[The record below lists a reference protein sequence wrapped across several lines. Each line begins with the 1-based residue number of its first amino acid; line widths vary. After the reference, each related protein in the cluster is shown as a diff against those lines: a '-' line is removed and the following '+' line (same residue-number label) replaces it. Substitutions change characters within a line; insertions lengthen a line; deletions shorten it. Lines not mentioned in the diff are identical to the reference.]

1 MSVVALV
8 GGQWGDEGKGKIID
22 SLAAKAHMVVRYAGG
37 DNAGHTTVNPHGT
50 FRLHLI
56 PSGIFYEDVRCIIG
70 NGVVVNP
77 SVLLREIAELQEH
90 GVPTGNLLVSDRA
103 HLIMPYHLLLDK
115 LEEQRRGHGAIG
127 TTQRGI
133 GPAFVDKVARTGL
146 RVGDLLDPACFRTRL
161 ENVMEQKN
169 ALLTSLYG
177 HPALSVDDVYN
188 QYLEYAEQMKGYIA
202 DALPILHEAVARGD
216 TVMLEGAQGA
226 LLDTDFGSYPFVTS
240 SSPLAGGATIGS
252 GLGPTQIDRVL
263 GVFKAYATRVG
274 GGPMPTELHGE
285 MGNFIREKAGEYG
298 ATTGRPRRCGW
309 FDGVAGRFSVRIN
322 GMTDVA
328 LTHLDIFDG
337 FESIKVCTGYVV
349 DGCHTVDFP
358 TRSDTLQRCEP
369 VYEELPGWHDCTE
382 NIADFAQLPPNAKKY
397 VSTIAEV
404 LGCRISLVSMGPKR
418 EQIIE
423 TGIQGS

>member
-8 GGQWGDEGKGKIID
+8 GGQWGDEGKGKVID

-56 PSGIFYEDVRCIIG
+56 PSGIFYDNVRCIIG

-77 SVLLREIAELQEH
+77 AVLLREIAELHEH
-90 GVPTGNLLVSDRA
+90 GVGTRNLLVSDRA
-103 HLIMPYHLLLDK
+103 HLIMPYHPMLDK
-115 LEEQRRGHGAIG
+115 LEEQRRGQSAIG

-146 RVGDLLDPACFRTRL
+146 RVGELLDPKGFRARL
-161 ENVMEQKN
+161 EDVMEQKN

-177 HPALSVDDVYN
+177 QPAMSVDEVFR
-188 QYLEYAEQMKGYIA
+188 QYMEYAEQLKGYVA
-202 DALPILHEAVARGD
+202 DVLPIIHDAINRGD
-216 TVMLEGAQGA
+216 MIMLEGAQGA

-240 SSPLAGGATIGS
+240 SSPLAGGATVGS
-252 GLGPTQIDRVL
+252 GIGPTQIDRVL

-285 MGNFIREKAGEYG
+285 MGDFIREKAGEYG

-337 FESIKVCTGYVV
+337 FKSIKVCTGYMV
-349 DGCHTVDFP
+349 DGRYTADFP
-358 TRSDTLQRCEP
+358 TRTDTLERCEP
-369 VYEELPGWHDCTE
+369 VYEELPGWDECTE
-382 NIADFAQLPPNAKKY
+382 DIGDFADLPQNARRY
-397 VSTIAEV
+397 VNTISD
-404 LGCRISLVSMGPKR
+404 LIGCRVSLVSMGPKR
-418 EQIIE
+418 EQMIE
-423 TGIQGS
+423 VRA

>member
-8 GGQWGDEGKGKIID
+8 GGQWGDEGKGKVID
-22 SLAAKAHMVVRYAGG
+22 SLAARAHMVVRYAGG

-56 PSGIFYEDVRCIIG
+56 PSGIFYDSVRCVIA

-77 SVLLREIAELQEH
+77 AVLLKEISELREH
-90 GVPTGNLLVSDRA
+90 GVQARNLLVSDRA
-103 HLIMPYHLLLDK
+103 HLIMPYHLLLDR

-146 RVGDLLDPACFRTRL
+146 RVGELLDPRGFRARL
-161 ENVMEQKN
+161 EDVMEQKN

-177 HPALSVDDVYN
+177 QPAMSVSDVYN
-188 QYLEYAEQMKGYIA
+188 QYMDYAEQMRGYIT
-202 DALPILHEAVARGD
+202 DVLPVIHGAIDQGD
-216 TVMLEGAQGA
+216 TILLEGAQGA

-240 SSPLAGGATIGS
+240 SSPLAGGATVGS
-252 GLGPTQIDRVL
+252 GIGPTQIDRVL

-274 GGPMPTELHGE
+274 GGPMPTELKGE
-285 MGNFIREKAGEYG
+285 MGDFIREKAGEYG

-337 FESIKVCTGYVV
+337 FKSVKICTGYMV
-349 DGCHTVDFP
+349 DGRLTSEFP
-358 TRSDTLQRCEP
+358 TRADVLERCEP
-369 VYEELPGWHDCTE
+369 VYQELPGWSECTE
-382 NIADFAQLPPNAKKY
+382 DISEYAQLPLNARTY
-397 VSTIAEV
+397 VSTIAQV
-404 LGCRISLVSMGPKR
+404 LGCRVSLVSMGPKR
-418 EQIIE
+418 EQILE
-423 TGIQGS
+423 VRS

>member
-8 GGQWGDEGKGKIID
+8 GGQWGDEGKGKVID

-56 PSGIFYEDVRCIIG
+56 PSGIFYDSVRCIIG

-77 SVLLREIAELQEH
+77 AVLLREIAELQEH
-90 GVPTGNLLVSDRA
+90 GVGTRNLLVSDRA

-115 LEEQRRGHGAIG
+115 LEEERRGHGAIG

-146 RVGDLLDPACFRTRL
+146 RVGELLDPRGFRTRL
-161 ENVMEQKN
+161 EDVMEQKN

-177 HPALSVDDVYN
+177 HPAASVDDVYS
-188 QYLEYAEQMKGYIA
+188 QYMEYAEQLRGYIA
-202 DALPILHEAVARGD
+202 DALPIIHDAIDRGD
-216 TVMLEGAQGA
+216 TIMLEGAQGA

-240 SSPLAGGATIGS
+240 SSPLAGGATVGS
-252 GLGPTQIDRVL
+252 GIGPTQIDRVL

-285 MGNFIREKAGEYG
+285 MGDFIREKAGEYG

-337 FESIKVCTGYVV
+337 FKSIKVCTGYNV
-349 DGCHTVDFP
+349 DGRYTADFP
-358 TRSDTLQRCEP
+358 TRTETLERCEP
-369 VYEELPGWHDCTE
+369 VYEELPGWDECTE
-382 NIADFAQLPPNAKKY
+382 DIAEFAQLPQNARTY
-397 VSTIAEV
+397 VSTITKV

-423 TGIQGS
+423 VKT

>member
-1 MSVVALV
+1 MSVLALV
-8 GGQWGDEGKGKIID
+8 GGQWGDEGKGKVID

-56 PSGIFYEDVRCIIG
+56 PSGIFYDNVRCIIG

-77 SVLLREIAELQEH
+77 AVLLREIAELQQH
-90 GVPTGNLLVSDRA
+90 GVGTRNLVVSDRA
-103 HLIMPYHLLLDK
+103 HLIMPYHILLDK
-115 LEEQRRGHGAIG
+115 LEEQRRGQGAIG

-146 RVGDLLDPACFRTRL
+146 RVGELLDPQGFRSRL
-161 ENVMEQKN
+161 EVAMELKN
-169 ALLTSLYG
+169 TLLTALYG
-177 HPALSVDDVYN
+177 HPALSVDEVFRDYMDF
-188 QYLEYAEQMKGYIA
+188 AAQMRDYIG
-202 DALPILHEAVARGD
+202 DALPMVHDAIGRGD
-216 TVMLEGAQGA
+216 TIMLEGAQGA

-240 SSPLAGGATIGS
+240 SSPLAGGATVGS
-252 GLGPTQIDRVL
+252 GIGPTHIDRVL
-263 GVFKAYATRVG
+263 GVFKAYSTRVG
-274 GGPMPTELHGE
+274 GGPMPTELHDD
-285 MGNFIREKAGEYG
+285 MANFIREKAGEYG

-337 FESIKVCTGYVV
+337 FESIKVCTGYLV
-349 DGCHTVDFP
+349 DGRRTTDFP
-358 TRSDTLQRCEP
+358 TAAETLSRCEP
-369 VYEELPGWHDCTE
+369 VYEELPGWDECTE
-382 NIADFAQLPPNAKKY
+382 DIGDFADLPENAKRY
-397 VSTIAEV
+397 VNTISEL
-404 LGCRISLVSMGPKR
+404 LGCRVSLVSMGPKR

-423 TGIQGS
+423 VKA

>member
-8 GGQWGDEGKGKIID
+8 GGQWGDEGKGKVID

-56 PSGIFYEDVRCIIG
+56 PSGIFYDNVRCIIG

-77 SVLLREIAELQEH
+77 AVLLREIAELHEH
-90 GVPTGNLLVSDRA
+90 GVGTGNLLVSDRA
-103 HLIMPYHLLLDK
+103 HLIMPYHPMLDK
-115 LEEQRRGHGAIG
+115 LEEQRRGQSAIG

-146 RVGDLLDPACFRTRL
+146 RVGELFDAKSFRARL
-161 ENVMEQKN
+161 EDVMEQKN

-177 HPALSVDDVYN
+177 HPAMSVDDVFS
-188 QYLEYAEQMKGYIA
+188 QYMEYAEQLKGYVA
-202 DALPILHEAVARGD
+202 DVLPIIHDAIDRGD
-216 TVMLEGAQGA
+216 TIMLEGAQGA

-240 SSPLAGGATIGS
+240 SSPLAGGATVGS
-252 GLGPTQIDRVL
+252 GIGPTQIDRVL

-285 MGNFIREKAGEYG
+285 MGDFIREKAGEYG

-337 FESIKVCTGYVV
+337 FKSIKVCTGYMV
-349 DGCHTVDFP
+349 DGRYTADFP
-358 TRSDTLQRCEP
+358 TRTDTLERCEP
-369 VYEELPGWHDCTE
+369 VYEELPGWDECTE
-382 NIADFAQLPPNAKKY
+382 DMGDFADLPQNARRY
-397 VSTIAEV
+397 VNAISDLV
-404 LGCRISLVSMGPKR
+404 GCRVSLVSMGPKR

-423 TGIQGS
+423 IRA

>member
-8 GGQWGDEGKGKIID
+8 GGQWGDEGKGKVID

-56 PSGIFYEDVRCIIG
+56 PSGIFYDNVRCIIG

-77 SVLLREIAELQEH
+77 AVLLREIAELHEH
-90 GVPTGNLLVSDRA
+90 GVRTGNLLVSDRA
-103 HLIMPYHLLLDK
+103 HLIMPYHPMLDK
-115 LEEQRRGHGAIG
+115 LEEQRRGQSAIG

-146 RVGDLLDPACFRTRL
+146 RVGELFDAKSFRARL
-161 ENVMEQKN
+161 EDVMEQKN

-177 HPALSVDDVYN
+177 HPAMSVDDVFS
-188 QYLEYAEQMKGYIA
+188 QYMEYAEQLKGYVA
-202 DALPILHEAVARGD
+202 DVLPIIHDAIDRGD
-216 TVMLEGAQGA
+216 TIMLEGAQGA

-240 SSPLAGGATIGS
+240 SSPLAGGATVGS
-252 GLGPTQIDRVL
+252 GIGPTQIDRVL

-285 MGNFIREKAGEYG
+285 MGDFIREKAGEYG

-337 FESIKVCTGYVV
+337 FKSIKVCTGYMV
-349 DGCHTVDFP
+349 DGHYTADFP
-358 TRSDTLQRCEP
+358 TRTDTLERCEP
-369 VYEELPGWHDCTE
+369 VYEELPGWDECTE
-382 NIADFAQLPPNAKKY
+382 DMGDFADLPQNARRY
-397 VSTIAEV
+397 VNAISDLV
-404 LGCRISLVSMGPKR
+404 GCRVSLVSMGPKR

-423 TGIQGS
+423 IRA

>member
-8 GGQWGDEGKGKIID
+8 GGQWGDEGKGKVID
-22 SLAAKAHMVVRYAGG
+22 SLAARAHMVVRFAGG

-56 PSGIFYEDVRCIIG
+56 PSGIFYDSVRCVIA

-77 SVLLREIAELQEH
+77 AVLLKEISELREH
-90 GVPTGNLLVSDRA
+90 GVHARNLLVSDRA
-103 HLIMPYHLLLDK
+103 HLIMPYHLLLDR

-146 RVGDLLDPACFRTRL
+146 RVGELLDPSSFRARL
-161 ENVMEQKN
+161 EDVMEQKN

-177 HPALSVDDVYN
+177 QPAMSVSDVYN
-188 QYLEYAEQMKGYIA
+188 QYMDYAEQMRGYIT
-202 DALPILHEAVARGD
+202 DVLPVIHGAIDQGD
-216 TVMLEGAQGA
+216 TILLEGAQGA

-240 SSPLAGGATIGS
+240 SSPLAGGATVGS
-252 GLGPTQIDRVL
+252 GIGPTQIDRVL

-274 GGPMPTELHGE
+274 GGPMPTELKGE
-285 MGNFIREKAGEYG
+285 MGDFIREKAGEYG

-337 FESIKVCTGYVV
+337 FKSVKICTGYMV
-349 DGCHTVDFP
+349 DGRLISEFP
-358 TRSDTLQRCEP
+358 TRADVLERCEP
-369 VYEELPGWHDCTE
+369 VYQELPGWNECTE
-382 NIADFAQLPPNAKKY
+382 DIGEYAQLPLNARTY
-397 VSTIAEV
+397 VSTIAQV
-404 LGCRISLVSMGPKR
+404 LGCRVSLVSMGPKR
-418 EQIIE
+418 EQILE
-423 TGIQGS
+423 VRS

>member
-1 MSVVALV
+1 MSVLALV
-8 GGQWGDEGKGKIID
+8 GGQWGDEGKGKVID

-56 PSGIFYEDVRCIIG
+56 PSGIFYDNVRCIIG

-77 SVLLREIAELQEH
+77 AVLLREIAELQQH
-90 GVPTGNLLVSDRA
+90 GVGTGNLVVSDRA
-103 HLIMPYHLLLDK
+103 HLIMPYHILLDK
-115 LEEQRRGHGAIG
+115 LEEQRRGQGAIG

-146 RVGDLLDPACFRTRL
+146 RVGELLDPQGFRSRL
-161 ENVMEQKN
+161 EVAMELKN
-169 ALLTSLYG
+169 TLLTSLYG
-177 HPALSVDDVYN
+177 HPALSVDEVFRDYMDF
-188 QYLEYAEQMKGYIA
+188 AAQMRDYIG
-202 DALPILHEAVARGD
+202 DALPMVHDAIGRGD
-216 TVMLEGAQGA
+216 TIMLEGAQGA

-240 SSPLAGGATIGS
+240 SSPLAGGATVGS
-252 GLGPTQIDRVL
+252 GIGPTHIDRVL
-263 GVFKAYATRVG
+263 GVFKAYSTRVG
-274 GGPMPTELHGE
+274 GGPMPTELHDD
-285 MGNFIREKAGEYG
+285 MANFIREKAGEYG

-337 FESIKVCTGYVV
+337 FESIKVCTGYLV
-349 DGCHTVDFP
+349 DGRRTTDFP
-358 TRSDTLQRCEP
+358 TASETLSRCEP
-369 VYEELPGWHDCTE
+369 VYEELPGWDECTE
-382 NIADFAQLPPNAKKY
+382 DIGDFVALPPNAKRY
-397 VSTIAEV
+397 VNTISEL
-404 LGCRISLVSMGPKR
+404 LGCKVSLVSMGPKR

-423 TGIQGS
+423 VKG

>member
-8 GGQWGDEGKGKIID
+8 GGQWGDEGKGKVID

-56 PSGIFYEDVRCIIG
+56 PSGIFYDNVRCIIG

-77 SVLLREIAELQEH
+77 AVLLREIAELHEH
-90 GVPTGNLLVSDRA
+90 GVGTGNLLVSDRA
-103 HLIMPYHLLLDK
+103 HLIMPYHPMLDK
-115 LEEQRRGHGAIG
+115 LEEQRRGQSAIG

-146 RVGDLLDPACFRTRL
+146 RVGELFDAKSFRARL
-161 ENVMEQKN
+161 EDVMEQKN

-177 HPALSVDDVYN
+177 HPAMSVDDVFS
-188 QYLEYAEQMKGYIA
+188 QYMEYAEQLKGYVA
-202 DALPILHEAVARGD
+202 DVLPIIHDAIDRGD
-216 TVMLEGAQGA
+216 TIMLEGAQGA

-240 SSPLAGGATIGS
+240 SSPLAGGATVGS
-252 GLGPTQIDRVL
+252 GIGPTQIDRVL

-285 MGNFIREKAGEYG
+285 MGDFIREKAGEYG

-337 FESIKVCTGYVV
+337 FKSIKVCTGYMV
-349 DGCHTVDFP
+349 DGRYTADFP
-358 TRSDTLQRCEP
+358 TRTDTLERCEP
-369 VYEELPGWHDCTE
+369 VYEELPGWDECTE
-382 NIADFAQLPPNAKKY
+382 DIADFADLPQNARRY
-397 VSTIAEV
+397 VNTISDLV
-404 LGCRISLVSMGPKR
+404 GCRVSLVSMGPKR

-423 TGIQGS
+423 IRA

>member
-1 MSVVALV
+1 MSVLALV
-8 GGQWGDEGKGKIID
+8 GGQWGDEGKGKVID

-56 PSGIFYEDVRCIIG
+56 PSGIFYDDVRCIIG

-77 SVLLREIAELQEH
+77 AVLLREIAELHEH
-90 GVPTGNLLVSDRA
+90 GVGTRNLVVSDRA
-103 HLIMPYHLLLDK
+103 HLIMPYHILLDK

-146 RVGDLLDPACFRTRL
+146 RVGELLDPQGFRRRL
-161 ENVMEQKN
+161 EVAMELKN
-169 ALLTSLYG
+169 ALLTALYN
-177 HPALSVDDVYN
+177 HPPLSVDEVYRDYMN
-188 QYLEYAEQMKGYIA
+188 FATQLRDYIG
-202 DALPILHEAVARGD
+202 DALPMVHDAIGRGD
-216 TVMLEGAQGA
+216 TIMLEGAQGA

-240 SSPLAGGATIGS
+240 SSPLAGGATVGS
-252 GLGPTQIDRVL
+252 GIGPTHIDRVL

-274 GGPMPTELHGE
+274 GGPMPTELHDE
-285 MGNFIREKAGEYG
+285 MANFIREKAGEYG

-337 FESIKVCTGYVV
+337 FKSIKVCTSYVV
-349 DGCHTVDFP
+349 EGRHTTDFP
-358 TRSDTLQRCEP
+358 TTADTLSRCEP
-369 VYEELPGWHDCTE
+369 VYEELPGWDECTE
-382 NIADFAQLPPNAKKY
+382 DISDFADLPQNARRY
-397 VSTIAEV
+397 VNTISDL
-404 LGCRISLVSMGPKR
+404 LGCRVSLVSMGPKR

-423 TGIQGS
+423 VRT

>member
-1 MSVVALV
+1 MSVLALV
-8 GGQWGDEGKGKIID
+8 GGQWGDEGKGKVID
-22 SLAAKAHMVVRYAGG
+22 SLAAQAHMVVRYAGG

-56 PSGIFYEDVRCIIG
+56 PSGIFYDRVRCIIG

-77 SVLLREIAELQEH
+77 AVLLREIAELQEH
-90 GVPTGNLLVSDRA
+90 GVSTRNLVVSDRA
-103 HLIMPYHLLLDK
+103 HLIMPYHTVLDK
-115 LEEQRRGHGAIG
+115 LEEQRRGRDAIG

-146 RVGDLLDPACFRTRL
+146 RVGELLDAQGFRGHL
-161 ENVMEQKN
+161 ETAMELKN
-169 ALLTSLYG
+169 ALLSGLYG
-177 HPALSVDDVYN
+177 HPALSVDDVYR
-188 QYLEYAEQMKGYIA
+188 QYMEFAEQMRDYIG
-202 DALPILHEAVARGD
+202 DALPMIHDAIDRGD
-216 TVMLEGAQGA
+216 TIMLEGAQGA

-240 SSPLAGGATIGS
+240 SSPLAGAATVGS
-252 GLGPTQIDRVL
+252 GIGPTQIDRVL

-274 GGPMPTELHGE
+274 GGPMPTELGDD
-285 MGNFIREKAGEYG
+285 MGDFIREKAGEYG

-309 FDGVAGRFSVRIN
+309 FDGVAGRFSARIN

-337 FESIKVCTGYVV
+337 FKSIKICTGYQV
-349 DGCHTVDFP
+349 DGHVTTEFP
-358 TRSDTLQRCEP
+358 TACDVLERCKP
-369 VYEELPGWHDCTE
+369 VYEEMPGWDECTE
-382 NIADFAQLPPNAKKY
+382 DLGDFDELPENAKRY
-397 VSTIAEV
+397 VNAVSKL

-423 TGIQGS
+423 VRA